1 MIPASDS
8 NQRYTELS
16 QIHQWTHRQ
25 FLKRAEVVPDR
36 RCRIAIAPAQDGP
49 FLRGMALA
57 YERGFVEPIL
67 VGDERRIQDVI
78 ERAEIAITPDWRIIH
93 ERNPLR
99 AVERAASLIKQG
111 EADTM
116 MRGRIL
122 VYDFFKVLFH
132 PEHGLR
138 DKRQFWSQIGILQ
151 IPNFPRLLIVSDC
164 GLNVTPDL
172 HQKVRI
178 IENAISLA
186 EALEITSPR
195 VALLAAVEAVY
206 LKMPVLVEESILAHF
221 SARGGFKGAIVD
233 GPLSLDLAISPEAAE
248 KKKMTG
254 EVAGKADILIVNNI
268 YVGNSLYK
276 SLVTIAKSESASV
289 AVGGNVPVVL
299 PSRSESPQNI
309 LHSLALAAGL
319 WAGQSRSAGQKAS
332 DS

>member
-1 MIPASDS
+1 MKSFPKDKEH
-8 NQRYTELS
+8 RYTSLS
-16 QIHQWTHRQ
+16 QLHQWTHQQ
-25 FLKRAEVVPDR
+25 FLRRAQTKPDR
-36 RCRIAIAPAQDGP
+36 RCRVVIAPAQDGP
-49 FLRGMALA
+49 FLHGMAEGYA
-57 YERGFVEPIL
+57 RGFVEPIL
-67 VGDERRIQDVI
+67 VGNERQIHRVVDESQVPL
-78 ERAEIAITPDWRIIH
+78 TSDWEIIH
-93 ERNPLR
+93 EPEPIS
-99 AVERAASLIKQG
+99 AVIRAASLIKEG
-111 EADTM
+111 EADVL

-122 VYDFFKVLFH
+122 VYDLFKVLFH

-138 DKRQFWSQIGILQ
+138 DRRQYWSQVGILQ
-151 IPNFPRLLIVSDC
+151 IPNFPRLLIISDC

-186 EALEITSPR
+186 AALGISKPK

-221 SARGGFKGAIVD
+221 SERGGFKGVVVD

-276 SLVTIAKSESASV
+276 SLVTLGRAESASV
-289 AVGGNVPVVL
+289 AVGGDLPVVL
-299 PSRSESPQNI
+299 PSRSESPQNV

-319 WAGQSRSAGQKAS
+319 WAKREAGNEK
-332 DS
+332 D